1 MDMTIENQVVEGP
14 DPSGGSYGQILESSA
29 VIGGSSVLNIL
40 FGIVRTKAMAF
51 FLGPAGFGLFGLY
64 ASIISVAECI
74 AGFGIGSSAVRQLA
88 YSAASGDSARIS
100 RTARVLFRVCIL
112 LAFAGAGLL
121 AILARPVSI
130 FTFGDVR
137 HMGAIALLSLAV
149 FLELISTGQRALL
162 QGMRKV
168 HDLAM
173 TAIMS
178 AFLGLL
184 ITIPLVFVLRD
195 KGVVPAIIGAGL
207 VSFLVAAY
215 FSRRVRLPG
224 AQLTWPQQFEEAS
237 SLLKLGFAFMTS
249 YLMTTGAGYV
259 VRIMVLR
266 KIGYEA
272 TGLYQAAWTLGG
284 VYVGFILQAM
294 GTDFYPRLTAV
305 ADNNDQ
311 CNRLVNEQTEVGLLL
326 AGPGILATLA
336 LAPLVLLLFYS
347 RGFLAAVGV
356 LRWICLGSLLQ
367 VVTWPMGYVLI
378 AKGRQALFFGTE
390 MTWAIASLVLT
401 WYGIRWFG
409 LIGVGMAFAASY
421 VVYGI
426 LLILIVGS
434 LSGFHW
440 SGANTRIGLL
450 YALLIGLVF
459 AAFSFIPSMQAI
471 CVGVVAALLSLIYS
485 IRKIVKL
492 VPSVRI
498 PRSLRRMLAKANLIP
513 GGSERAG

>member
-1 MDMTIENQVVEGP
+1 MTIENQAQDGP
-14 DPSGGSYGQILESSA
+14 DSSGGSYGQILESSA

-88 YSAASGDSARIS
+88 YSAASGDSARIA
-100 RTARVLFRVCIL
+100 RTARVLFRVCLL
-112 LAFAGAGLL
+112 LACAGAVLL

-130 FTFGDVR
+130 FTFGDVG
-137 HMGAIALLSLAV
+137 HTGAIVLLSLAV
-149 FLELISTGQRALL
+149 FLELISMGQRALL
-162 QGMRKV
+162 QGMRRV
-168 HDLAM
+168 RDLAM
-173 TAIMS
+173 TAILS

-184 ITIPLVFVLRD
+184 ITIPLVFVLRVR
-195 KGVVPAIIGAGL
+195 GVVPAIIGAGL
-207 VSFLVAAY
+207 VSFLVATY
-215 FSRRVRLPG
+215 FSRRVRIPR
-224 AQLTWPQQFEEAS
+224 ATFTWTQQVEVAS

-266 KIGYEA
+266 RIGYEA
-272 TGLYQAAWTLGG
+272 TGFYQAAWTLGG

-294 GTDFYPRLTAV
+294 GTDFYPRLTAA
-305 ADNNDQ
+305 ADDNDQ

-336 LAPLVLLLFYS
+336 LAPLVLRLFYS
-347 RGFLAAVGV
+347 SGFLAAVGV

-390 MTWAIASLVLT
+390 MT
-401 WYGIRWFG
+401 
-409 LIGVGMAFAASY
+409 
-421 VVYGI
+421 
-426 LLILIVGS
+426 
-434 LSGFHW
+434 
-440 SGANTRIGLL
+440 
-450 YALLIGLVF
+450 
-459 AAFSFIPSMQAI
+459 
-471 CVGVVAALLSLIYS
+471 
-485 IRKIVKL
+485 
-492 VPSVRI
+492 
-498 PRSLRRMLAKANLIP
+498 
-513 GGSERAG
+513 